1 MDLPLVQDLD
11 SHCEHLLQLISSET
25 AKEKKEKSMTAIS
38 RYEAD
43 WMQDDRSQW
52 STFLRPQDIVR
63 LRPKAGERA
72 ILSLL
77 DPPGKSFSGTVHRQI
92 ERGEDKLKIVLSG
105 IGEDS
110 KPPPG
115 PYRVSFPWDPTKS
128 QRIESALSE
137 IRHGSNLSMP
147 MISNLLRGPTTD
159 LPLPP
164 CFIGCNGSPFPLLL
178 NKYQRRAVQAPL
190 CRWITLVHGPPG
202 TGKTV
207 TAVGIILTLI
217 RTGHSPILVCAGSN
231 TAVDNLLLKL
241 QDYELKVTRVYST
254 SKVHSPQVLDSIAW
268 HHLKSKQKQLQLARD
283 FEIIGT
289 TCIGSKSEELKDLH
303 PSVVLIDE
311 CMQANEPE
319 CLVPISKGAN
329 RIVLLGDHRQLGPV
343 VRANRG
349 VSGNLGVTLYER
361 LQRLG
366 HPTHQLLIQHRM
378 HPGIALFPSN
388 HFYQGTLKNSP
399 VTNDLSKNVQF
410 PWPNPSQPMVVWAN
424 VNSTEDNS
432 EGCSYKNS
440 DEAMMIC
447 DLVVKLIVCGFEK
460 RKISVITPYLA
471 QRTEIMKRL
480 YASGADLDN
489 VIEVSSV
496 DGYQGRENDFIIFS
510 TVRSNDPRK
519 VGFLR
524 DERRLNVAL
533 TRARRGLFII
543 TNPWM
548 LQSIKAFRKLMDHCF
563 KHGLV
568 VNGKIEEWKEAD
580 QNAMMRLK
588 LPGPSKTLSAARV
601 SPNRALS
608 CKDDSC
614 FSVSRESQEN
624 RRCSVLSHPSSR

>member
-1 MDLPLVQDLD
+1 MDPSLVQDLD

-25 AKEKKEKSMTAIS
+25 IKEKKEKSMTTFPQF
-38 RYEAD
+38 EAD
-43 WMQDDRSQW
+43 WIQDDRSQW
-52 STFLRPQDIVR
+52 STLIRPQDIVR
-63 LRPKAGERA
+63 LRPKAGDRA
-72 ILSLL
+72 VLSLL
-77 DPPGKSFSGTVHRQI
+77 EFSGKSFTGTVYRQI
-92 ERGEDKLKIVLSG
+92 ERGDDKLKIVLNG
-105 IGEDS
+105 IETDS

-128 QRIESALSE
+128 QRIESALRE
-137 IRHGSNLSMP
+137 IRHGSSLSP
-147 MISNLLRGPTTD
+147 SMISNLLWGPTTD
-159 LPLPP
+159 IPLLPD
-164 CFIGCNGSPFPLLL
+164 FIGCDGSPFPLLL
-178 NKYQRRAVQAPL
+178 NKYQKRAVQAPL
-190 CRWITLVHGPPG
+190 RRWITLVHGPPG

-207 TAVGIILTLI
+207 TAVGIILTLL

-241 QDYELKVTRVYST
+241 QGHELKVTRVYST

-268 HHLKSKQKQLQLARD
+268 HHLKSKYKHLQLARD
-283 FEIIGT
+283 FEIVGT
-289 TCIGSKSEELKDLH
+289 TCIGAKSEELKDLH
-303 PSVVLIDE
+303 PSVILIDE
-311 CMQANEPE
+311 CMQATEPE
-319 CLVPISKGAN
+319 CLVPISKGSS
-329 RIVLLGDHRQLGPV
+329 RIILLGDHRQLGPV

-399 VTNDLSKNVQF
+399 LTNSLINESHF

-432 EGCSYKNS
+432 EECSYKNS
-440 DEAMMIC
+440 DEAIMIC
-447 DLVVKLIVCGFEK
+447 DLAVKLIACGFEK
-460 RKISVITPYLA
+460 KKISIITPYLA
-471 QRTEIMKRL
+471 QRTEILKRL
-480 YASGADLDN
+480 YESGADLSND
-489 VIEVSSV
+489 IEVSSV

-510 TVRSNDPRK
+510 TVRSNDSRK

-533 TRARRGLFII
+533 TRAKRGLFII

-568 VNGKIEEWKEAD
+568 VNGSIEEWREAD
-580 QNAMMRLK
+580 QYGMMRLK
-588 LPGPSKTLSAARV
+588 LPGPSRSLSTARAP
-601 SPNRALS
+601 SGRAL
-608 CKDDSC
+608 
-614 FSVSRESQEN
+614 
-624 RRCSVLSHPSSR
+624 